1 MAGRPRRTWQHRL
14 VPTLEL
20 VDPEGAV
27 LGDASI
33 DPTAEPLPRAIVVSR
48 PDADPI
54 AVADAVVDQLRGHR
68 ISSREGEVADALLAR
83 GAELVRASS
92 LMVLA
97 LPAAPTGV
105 GSADVRPL
113 RDVPEEYGEVIR
125 AAYPPDHPDHEMMEA
140 TPAGA
145 AATVRGYL
153 DGSIVGPLLREASA
167 EARDANGALA
177 GLIIISTMP
186 ADGEYEGSPWIT
198 DLCVDPAAQGQGL
211 GRALLTHA
219 IDRLGAEGHAALGLA
234 VTQGSPARQLY
245 EAMGFVERFP
255 AWTLTLT

>member
-1 MAGRPRRTWQHRL
+1 
-14 VPTLEL
+14 VPTVEL
-20 VDPEGAV
+20 LDPDGEV

-33 DPTAEPLPRAIVVSR
+33 DPTTEPLPRALVV
-48 PDADPI
+48 ADPAADPL

-68 ISSREGEVADALLAR
+68 ISTREGQVADALVAR
-83 GAELVRASS
+83 GADLVRASS

-97 LPAAPTGV
+97 LPAATAAVP
-105 GSADVRPL
+105 SADIRPL

-153 DGSIVGPLLREASA
+153 DGSIVGPLLRDASA
-167 EARDANGALA
+167 EARDASGALA
-177 GLIIISTMP
+177 GLIVISMMP
-186 ADGEYEGSPWIT
+186 PDGEYEGSPWIT
-198 DLCVDPAAQGQGL
+198 DICVDPAAQGQGL
-211 GRALLTHA
+211 GRALLAHA
-219 IDRLGAEGHAALGLA
+219 IDRVGAEGHPALGLA